1 MWLRLKH
8 VHQFLNQHQ
17 VPILLS
23 APSSKTQAET
33 KDFDGE
39 GIEEMKGLIPDR
51 APL

>member
-8 VHQFLNQHQ
+8 VHQFLNQHWI
-17 VPILLS
+17 PILLS
-23 APSSKTQAET
+23 ALSSKTQAET

-39 GIEEMKGLIPDR
+39 SIEEIEGLIPDR